1 MENNKEILDE
11 LNAVAPLLNSLKK
24 ESSEVVIP
32 DNYFDNFQTSVCS
45 QVKEESTN
53 VVSIRRSPFRIIKIG
68 IAASVFLAIFFLV
81 VHFKNANNQAEIIV
95 KTPASSTEIQHY
107 ITENIN
113 DFTVEEVGQFVAMQT
128 NNKIQTE
135 AITTSSN
142 AVMTDEEIN
151 QFVENNPVYISDLYD
166 DETATIF

>member
-11 LNAVAPLLNSLKK
+11 LNSVAPLLSSLKK
-24 ESSEVVIP
+24 EINEVVAP
-32 DNYFDNFQTSVCS
+32 DNYFDNFQSSVFS
-45 QVKEESTN
+45 QVTEERTN
-53 VVSIRRSPFRIIKIG
+53 VVSIKRNPFRFIKIG
-68 IAASVFLAIFFLV
+68 IAASIFLAIFFLV
-81 VHFKNANNQAEIIV
+81 VHFKNANNQTDIIV

-135 AITTSSN
+135 AITTPSN
-142 AVMTDEEIN
+142 AVLTDEEIN

>member
-1 MENNKEILDE
+1 MKNKQEILDE
-11 LNAVAPLLNSLKK
+11 LNEVAPLLSSLKK

-32 DNYFDNFQTSVCS
+32 DNYFDNFQASVCS
-45 QVKEESTN
+45 QVKEERTN
-53 VVSIRRSPFRIIKIG
+53 VVSIKRNPFRIIKIG

-81 VHFKNANNQAEIIV
+81 VHFKNANNQTEIIV

-135 AITTSSN
+135 VISTPSN
-142 AVMTDEEIN
+142 AVLTDEEIN